1 MVYFFNSFLSSRP
14 SVSRRI
20 AAAFIALL
28 FILPTPSHAQDNDR
42 AELGYTQRLSQQ
54 FPDSAFLLL
63 KEMYSQAIA
72 KKDRPRMGTC
82 LQQMGQ
88 ICYYLGNYPQSLDY
102 HSQAD
107 KLFREENDPQRI
119 AANLNDMGI
128 LYYYNRQIPQA
139 RRQYDEALSI
149 YRQTGNSEGLA
160 ETYGKIGHLYEKQRH
175 YDSAFYFQRLAL
187 QQYSRIDHKQ
197 GMAKIY
203 ENMGSIYED
212 LERYDSASWYFTNS
226 LQLYEQAGEEVA
238 SIEVVNNLGDI
249 LRKTGRYREAIVQ
262 TGKALALSE
271 KTNDLY
277 EKGAA
282 YRDLGKAYQLLG
294 RADSAYHYIELSR
307 RATIDIYSRE
317 NNRQTAFLSVLYD
330 IDKKNREII
339 KLENARHITLIT
351 TIAVI
356 IVIILLI
363 ILGWVVIS
371 RQRLKIR
378 TERLASQQDRH
389 IHKTQRELMQAELEN
404 RQLQEDR
411 LVRELEVKRKGL
423 TSSTLHVIQK
433 NQLLEDLRDRLAILV
448 KDERRDQKKQLQQL
462 IQLINLNFNHDQYWN
477 EFQETFGQVHQQFF
491 DKLKKHNEDLTSN
504 DLRLL
509 SLIKLNLASADI
521 ATLLGISPD
530 SLRVS
535 RYRLKK
541 KLSLETG
548 DSLTAFVQ
556 GL

>member
-1 MVYFFNSFLSSRP
+1 MLM
-14 SVSRRI
+14 
-20 AAAFIALL
+20 L
-28 FILPTPSHAQDNDR
+28 FVQAIPGQAQENDR
-42 AELGYTQRLSQQ
+42 AELAYTQQLSKK

-63 KEMYSQAIA
+63 KEMYSQSIA
-72 KKDRPRMGTC
+72 KKDRLGTGIC

-88 ICYYLGNYPQSLDY
+88 ICYYLGNYPQALDY
-102 HSQAD
+102 HGQAD
-107 KLFREENDPQRI
+107 KLFREEGNQERI

-128 LYYYNRQIPQA
+128 LYYYNRQMPQA
-139 RRQYDEALSI
+139 RRQYDAALSI
-149 YRQTGNSEGLA
+149 YQQAGNSGGLA
-160 ETYGKIGHLYEKQRH
+160 ETYGKIGHLYEKQQR

-187 QQYSRIDHKQ
+187 QQYSRIAHKQ

-212 LERYDSASWYFTNS
+212 LERYDSASYYFTNS
-226 LQLYEQAGEEVA
+226 LLLYEQAGEEVG

-262 TGKALALSE
+262 TTKALALSE

-282 YRDLGKAYQLLG
+282 YRDLGKAYNLLG
-294 RADSAYHYIELSR
+294 ENDSAYHYLELSR
-307 RATIDIYSRE
+307 RATIDIYSKE
-317 NNRQTAFLSVLYD
+317 NNRQTAFFSVLFD
-330 IDKKNREII
+330 IDKKNDEIV
-339 KLENARHITLIT
+339 KLENDRNITLIIT
-351 TIAVI
+351 VAVI
-356 IVIILLI
+356 IVIVLLVILS
-363 ILGWVVIS
+363 WVIIS

-378 TERLASQQDRH
+378 TERLTSEQDRH
-389 IHKTQRELMQAELEN
+389 IYKTQRELMQAELEN
-404 RQLQEDR
+404 RQLQEEK
-411 LVRELEVKRKGL
+411 LVQELEVKRKGL

-433 NQLLEDLRDRLAILV
+433 NQLLEDLRDRLALLV
-448 KDERRDQKKQLQQL
+448 KDDKRDQKKQLQQL

-477 EFQETFGQVHQQFF
+477 EFRETFGQVHQQFF
-491 DKLKKHNEDLTSN
+491 DNLKNHCEDLTGN

-509 SLIKLNLASADI
+509 SLIKLNLASGDI
-521 ATLLGISPD
+521 ATLLGISQD

-548 DSLTAFVQ
+548 ESLTAFVQ
-556 GL
+556 SI

>member
-1 MVYFFNSFLSSRP
+1 MRYFLNLFF
-14 SVSRRI
+14 
-20 AAAFIALL
+20 LL
-28 FILPTPSHAQDNDR
+28 FFVQVISGQAPENDR
-42 AELGYTQRLSQQ
+42 AELVYTQRLSKQ

-63 KEMYSQAIA
+63 KEMYTQSIA
-72 KKDRPRMGTC
+72 QKDRLGTGIC

-88 ICYYLGNYPQSLDY
+88 ICYYLGNYPQALDF
-102 HSQAD
+102 HGQAD
-107 KLFREENDPQRI
+107 KLFREQGNRERV

-128 LYYYNRQIPQA
+128 LYYYNRQMSLA

-149 YRQTGNSEGLA
+149 YQQAGNSGGLA
-160 ETYGKIGHLYEKQRH
+160 ETYGKIGHLYEKQQR

-187 QQYSRIDHKQ
+187 QQYSRIAHKQ

-212 LERYDSASWYFTNS
+212 LERYDSASYYFTNS
-226 LQLYEQAGEEVA
+226 LLLYEQAGEEIG

-249 LRKTGRYREAIVQ
+249 LRKTGHYREAIVQ
-262 TGKALALSE
+262 TRKALALSE

-282 YRDLGKAYQLLG
+282 YRDLGKAYNLLG
-294 RADSAYHYIELSR
+294 QNDSAYHYLELSR
-307 RATIDIYSRE
+307 RATIDIYSKE
-317 NNRQTAFLSVLYD
+317 NNRQTAFLSVLFD
-330 IDKKNREII
+330 IDKKNDEIVS
-339 KLENARHITLIT
+339 LENARNITFIIT
-351 TIAVI
+351 MSVI
-356 IVIILLI
+356 IVVVLLI
-363 ILGWVVIS
+363 ILCWVIIS

-378 TERLASQQDRH
+378 TERLTSEQDRH
-389 IHKTQRELMQAELEN
+389 IYKTQRELMQAELEN
-404 RQLQEDR
+404 RQLQEDK

-433 NQLLEDLRDRLAILV
+433 NQLLEDLRDRLAFLV
-448 KDERRDQKKQLQQL
+448 KDDKRDQKKQLQQL

-477 EFQETFGQVHQQFF
+477 EFRETFGQVHQQFF
-491 DKLKKHNEDLTSN
+491 DNLKNHCEDLTGN

-509 SLIKLNLASADI
+509 SLIKLNLASGDI
-521 ATLLGISPD
+521 ATLLGISQD

-548 DSLTAFVQ
+548 ESLTAFVQ
-556 GL
+556 SL